1 MKSKFTIGELSKLFN
16 ISTTALRYYDEID
29 LFKPE
34 YINKENNYRYYTV
47 EQFEYLNT
55 IIYLKNLGV
64 SLREIKD
71 AINNANIQG
80 LIDLFENQKQL
91 TEQKLKELSSISK
104 KLENRIN
111 NLNDSLNFE
120 LLEQIREVDFDDR
133 LVIIFENRMKNL
145 YDFEISIRKIEI
157 SLNKTS
163 SFFCG
168 QIGFSVSKERLINR
182 DIYSEEYDSVFTLV
196 EEEVE
201 REIEDKSM
209 LTLLP
214 KGTYVC
220 IRYNGVHKDAPKY
233 YNVLLDYIKK
243 NNYEILDDSV
253 EIQHIDPNL
262 THNEKEY
269 INEIQILVSK
279 K

>member
-29 LFKPE
+29 LFKPN

-64 SLREIKD
+64 SLKEIKET
-71 AINNANIQG
+71 IENANIQG
-80 LIDLFENQKQL
+80 LISLFEKQKKITAKKIEDL
-91 TEQKLKELSSISK
+91 NSINK

-111 NLNDSLNFE
+111 NLNNALNFE
-120 LLEQIREVDFDDR
+120 YLNQIKEIYFEDR
-133 LVIIFENRMKNL
+133 LVIVLENRMKTL
-145 YDFEISIRKIEI
+145 HDFEISIRKLEN
-157 SLNKTS
+157 SLKLDKSS

-168 QIGFSVSKERLINR
+168 QVGFSVSKERLLNR
-182 DIYSEEYDSVFTLV
+182 DINSEEYDSVFKLI
-196 EEEVE
+196 EENIGEQN
-201 REIEDKSM
+201 I

-220 IRYNGVHKDAPKY
+220 IKYNGVHKDAPKY
-233 YNVLLDYIKK
+233 YNLLLDYIEK

-262 THNEKEY
+262 TNNEKEY
-269 INEIQILVSK
+269 VNEIQILVNTK

>member
-29 LFKPE
+29 LFKPN

-64 SLREIKD
+64 SLKEIKD
-71 AINNANIQG
+71 TIENANIQG
-80 LIDLFENQKQL
+80 LINLFEKQKQI
-91 TEQKLKELSSISK
+91 TTKKIEELNSINK

-111 NLNDSLNFE
+111 NLNNALNFE
-120 LLEQIREVDFDDR
+120 YLNQIKEIHFEDR
-133 LVIIFENRMKNL
+133 LVIVLENRMKTL
-145 YDFEISIRKIEI
+145 HDFEIAIRKIEN
-157 SLNKTS
+157 SLNKSS

-168 QIGFSVSKERLINR
+168 QIGFSISKERLLNR
-182 DIYSEEYDSVFTLV
+182 DINSEEYDSVFKLI
-196 EEEVE
+196 EENV
-201 REIEDKSM
+201 EDKNI

-220 IRYNGVHKDAPKY
+220 IKYNGVHRDAPKY
-233 YNVLLDYIKK
+233 YNLLLNYIEK

-262 THNEKEY
+262 TNNEKEY
-269 INEIQILVSK
+269 VNEIQILVNTNK
-279 K
+279 

>member
-29 LFKPE
+29 LFKPN

-64 SLREIKD
+64 SLKEIKET
-71 AINNANIQG
+71 IENANIQG
-80 LIDLFENQKQL
+80 LISLFEKQKQITAKKIEDL
-91 TEQKLKELSSISK
+91 NSINK

-111 NLNDSLNFE
+111 NLNNALNFE
-120 LLEQIREVDFDDR
+120 YLNQIKEIYFEDR
-133 LVIIFENRMKNL
+133 LVIVLENRMKTL
-145 YDFEISIRKIEI
+145 HDFEISIRKLEN
-157 SLNKTS
+157 SLKLDKSS

-168 QIGFSVSKERLINR
+168 QVGFSVSKERLLNR
-182 DIYSEEYDSVFTLV
+182 DINSEEYDSVFKLI
-196 EEEVE
+196 EENIGEQN
-201 REIEDKSM
+201 I

-220 IRYNGVHKDAPKY
+220 IKYNGVHKDAPKY
-233 YNVLLDYIKK
+233 YNLLLDYIEK

-262 THNEKEY
+262 TNNEKEY
-269 INEIQILVSK
+269 VNEIQILVNTK